1 MEEVGPG
8 VLVIGAIT
16 KEEFT
21 LHLLFSEQLCR
32 GGKKGKTEN
41 QVSVV
46 STQLQLKIPLNF
58 INLFF
63 LFFVTKINVFFKDYN
78 TL

>member
-32 GGKKGKTEN
+32 GGKKREN
-41 QVSVV
+41 GESSVGCEHTV
-46 STQLQLKIPLNF
+46 AA
-58 INLFF
+58 
-63 LFFVTKINVFFKDYN
+63 KDPPQFY
-78 TL
+78 

>member
-21 LHLLFSEQLCR
+21 LHLLFSEQ
-32 GGKKGKTEN
+32 GGKKRGNRES
-41 QVSVV
+41 SVGCEHTV
-46 STQLQLKIPLNF
+46 AA
-58 INLFF
+58 
-63 LFFVTKINVFFKDYN
+63 KDPPRFY
-78 TL
+78 